1 MFGLLKLRRPVVYEQ
16 WLTPLLEFRSDT
28 AGFYKAVEEGL
39 DHLEVPELVTE
50 RLVFRDGGFL
60 SAGREY
66 LRVRRELLVFDIL
79 SAPFGKCWWFS
90 CRSAFL
96 PRTLRWWE
104 VFVFLLFLAS
114 FVGAYWYS
122 FGMMLGGIALSVT
135 LIMLLVMMVAAR
147 TWNGLD
153 DLLLKLPVLGAF
165 YEAIFRAESYYR
177 DDARRMYVSIVD
189 HLVRE
194 KVKEFALAGGVE
206 EVGFNQVSDISQVAS
221 FLDRAKAFVSASAP
235 KVSKASSK

>member
-1 MFGLLKLRRPVVYEQ
+1 MFGLLNRKRPVVYGQ
-16 WLTPLLEFRSDT
+16 WLTPLLEFKSDT
-28 AGFYKAVEEGL
+28 GAFYGAVEQGL
-39 DHLEVPELVTE
+39 RDLDLPELVAT

-66 LRVRRELLVFDIL
+66 LRVQRELLVFDIL

-104 VFVFLLFLAS
+104 VGVFLLFLAS
-114 FVGAYWYS
+114 FAGAYWYS
-122 FGMMLGGIALSVT
+122 FGMVLGGIALSVT
-135 LIMLLVMMVAAR
+135 LLMVLTMMVAAK

-153 DLLLKLPVLGAF
+153 DLLLKLPVMGAF

-177 DDARRMYVSIVD
+177 DDARRMYVSVVE

-206 EVGFNQVSDISQVAS
+206 EVGFNQVSDVSQLTS
-221 FLDRAKAFVSASAP
+221 FLERAKDFASAAVP